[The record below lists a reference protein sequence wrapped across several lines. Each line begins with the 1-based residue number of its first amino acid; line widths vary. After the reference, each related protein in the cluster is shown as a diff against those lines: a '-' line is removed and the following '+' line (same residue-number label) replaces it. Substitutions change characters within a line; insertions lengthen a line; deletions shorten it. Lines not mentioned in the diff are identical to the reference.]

1 MRDNYEGFGL
11 TLTEQNLS
19 SDTLQRGVVSIFA
32 QTSPVIELLP
42 FMTIAG
48 NSYQY
53 NQEETLPNV
62 DFRKVGDGYTPS
74 SGTVKQKQE
83 SLMILGGDVD
93 VDKFVAQTLG
103 NINNQRAVQTNLKSK
118 AIAKTFSQ
126 VFFKGDNSK
135 PETPLVFNGLD
146 VRIANNGQELVAGT
160 NGATLTLEMLHELLD
175 MVEGGADVL
184 FMSKAMRREM
194 QKLLEH
200 QSHYIQV
207 GKDNFGRPIEYF
219 GDVQIRTLD
228 EDIIGFNETIG
239 DPANG
244 GKVDSGSI
252 YAVKFG
258 AQEAISG
265 LTNGGVQVYDLGEID
280 AKPVYRTRI
289 EFYCGLADFHP
300 KAAARLKGILRNE
313 NVTA

>member
-1 MRDNYEGFGL
+1 MRQDFGI

-19 SDTLQRGVVSIFA
+19 TDMLQQGVVNIFA
-32 QTSPVIELLP
+32 QTSPVIELMP

-48 NSYQY
+48 NSYKY
-53 NQEETLPNV
+53 NQESVLPDV
-62 DFRKVGDGYTPS
+62 DFRKVGDGYDPS
-74 SGTVKQKQE
+74 SGEIVQKSE

-103 NINNQRAVQTNLKSK
+103 NINNQRSVQTNMKSK
-118 AIAKTFSQ
+118 QIARTFTQ
-126 VFFKGDNSK
+126 KFFKGDASTN
-135 PETPLVFNGLD
+135 PLEFDGLD
-146 VRIANNGQELVAGT
+146 VRIGNNGNDLDAEGKNLDIA
-160 NGATLTLEMLHELLD
+160 LLHELLD
-175 MVEGGADVL
+175 MVDGGADVL

-194 QKLLEH
+194 QKLLEA
-200 QSHYIQV
+200 QTHYIQV
-207 GKDNFGRPIEYF
+207 GKDKFGRPIEYF
-219 GDVQIRTLD
+219 GDVQIRTVED
-228 EDIIGFNETIG
+228 EILPFVAGEEE
-239 DPANG
+239 
-244 GKVDSGSI
+244 GSAATSDI

-300 KAAARLKGILRNE
+300 KAAARLKGIARS
-313 NVTA
+313 

>member
-1 MRDNYEGFGL
+1 MRDNYQAFGL

-126 VFFKGDNSK
+126 VFFKGDK
-135 PETPLVFNGLD
+135 AARPLEFDGLD
-146 VRIANNGQELVAGT
+146 VRIAANSQEFVAGAD
-160 NGATLTLEMLHELLD
+160 GAKLTIAMLHELLD
-175 MVEGGADVL
+175 MVEGGAHVL

-194 QKLLEH
+194 QKLLEN
-200 QSHYIQV
+200 QTHYIQV

-219 GDVQIRTLD
+219 GDVQIRTVEDDILGFD
-228 EDIIGFNETIG
+228 ETQGTATN
-239 DPANG
+239 A
-244 GKVDSGSI
+244 GSI

-300 KAAARLKGILRNE
+300 KAAARLKGIIR
-313 NVTA
+313 

>member
-1 MRDNYEGFGL
+1 MRTDLGL
-11 TLTEQNLS
+11 TLTEQNLT

-48 NSYQY
+48 NSYKY
-53 NQEETLPNV
+53 NQEGTLPNV
-62 DFRKVGDGYTPS
+62 EFRDVNKGYTPS
-74 SGTVKQKQE
+74 SGEVVQKSE

-93 VDKFVAQTLG
+93 VDKFVAVTMG
-103 NINNQRAVQTNLKSK
+103 NVNNQRAVQTNMKSK
-118 AIAKTFSQ
+118 QISKTFTHK
-126 VFFKGDNSK
+126 FFKGDK
-135 PETPLVFNGLD
+135 AARPLEFDGLD
-146 VRIANNGQELVAGT
+146 VRIAANGNELVAGE
-160 NGATLTLEMLHELLD
+160 NGATLTLAKLHELLD

-194 QKLLEH
+194 QKLLEG
-200 QSHYIQV
+200 QTHYVQV

-219 GDVQIRTLD
+219 GDVAIRTV
-228 EDIIGFNETIG
+228 EDDILGFNETQG
-239 DPANG
+239 TATNA
-244 GKVDSGSI
+244 GSI

-280 AKPVYRTRI
+280 AKPVFRTRI

-300 KAAARLKGILRNE
+300 KAAARLKGVIR
-313 NVTA
+313 